1 MGKKKRIM
9 TSGQKFV
16 DKYRHFLK
24 KAGDQVLRDGD
35 NDGAVDDLGDSS
47 VIDVPGQKPF
57 IDNLE
62 VTAIENQTFSFIA
75 ALGGVPAASD
85 TVTVTLNGAVL
96 TTAPALPDAIETE
109 NHTIG
114 GVAYTK
120 AYFARPASAVPADT
134 NWEAADRRCLDAADT
149 PVVAPVGENTLKV
162 AVTQNNK
169 VRASQTVKFTVA
181 AADGAMT
188 QNAALVADAGGQQI
202 SVNITGRVSGKL
214 AGDHDAWDIS
224 KNGYEIEVTKD
235 GEAVVLSADGANRTR
250 KANAAGVA
258 NTVAVVPKGG
268 AGQLTQANILNAA
281 GNATDT
287 FVVTFHLLNTN
298 LKNY

>member
-114 GVAYTK
+114 GVAY
-120 AYFARPASAVPADT
+120 
-134 NWEAADRRCLDAADT
+134 
-149 PVVAPVGENTLKV
+149 
-162 AVTQNNK
+162 
-169 VRASQTVKFTVA
+169 
-181 AADGAMT
+181 
-188 QNAALVADAGGQQI
+188 
-202 SVNITGRVSGKL
+202 
-214 AGDHDAWDIS
+214 
-224 KNGYEIEVTKD
+224 
-235 GEAVVLSADGANRTR
+235 LS
-250 KANAAGVA
+250 
-258 NTVAVVPKGG
+258 
-268 AGQLTQANILNAA
+268 LI
-281 GNATDT
+281 
-287 FVVTFHLLNTN
+287 HI
-298 LKNY
+298 